1 MHEMILMWM
10 KTLQLAITS
19 SFQQVGS
26 RIMTLRKAQ
35 PTERCD
41 FPTWFKG
48 PKHWHALMG
57 NAGYVFHPSDGSMH
71 ILKQT
76 GYMETRAL
84 CEQINK
90 QTTNEMQAVVHY
102 TTGW

>member
-1 MHEMILMWM
+1 MI
-10 KTLQLAITS
+10 TNT
-19 SFQQVGS
+19 QVGS
-26 RIMTLRKAQ
+26 RIMTLRYAQ

-41 FPTWFKG
+41 FPAWFKG

-57 NAGYVFHPSDGSMH
+57 NAGYVFHQNDGSMH

-90 QTTNEMQAVVHY
+90 QTANEMQAVVHY